1 MELEEAKKMGLELM
15 ETSKAAYLTTIDHE
29 GFPITRAIFN
39 LKNKEQFPD
48 FSSFFQKQSD
58 EFLVFISTNTS
69 SSKTA
74 HIKKNPAI
82 CVYYCD
88 ADDFKGF
95 MLGGL
100 ADIITDLEIKKE
112 IWLDWWDKYYL
123 KGVEDPDY
131 SLIRLHPTQARL
143 YYKLNQTNFEL
154 GQSK

>member
-15 ETSKAAYLTTIDHE
+15 ETSKAAYLTTIDPE

-39 LKNKEQFPD
+39 LKNKEQFPE
-48 FSSFFQKQSD
+48 FSRFFQKQSD
-58 EFLVFISTNTS
+58 EFLIFISTNTS
-69 SSKTA
+69 SSKTV

-88 ADDFKGF
+88 TEDFKGF

-112 IWLDWWDKYYL
+112 IWLDWWNKYYL

-131 SLIRLHPTQARL
+131 SLIRLHPTHARF
-143 YYKLNQTNFEL
+143 YYKLNQLNFEL